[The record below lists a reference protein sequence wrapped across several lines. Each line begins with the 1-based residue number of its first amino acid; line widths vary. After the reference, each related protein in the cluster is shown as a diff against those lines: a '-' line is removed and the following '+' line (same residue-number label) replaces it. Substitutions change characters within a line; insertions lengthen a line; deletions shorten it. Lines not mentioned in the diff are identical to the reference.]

1 MNPKD
6 KWKDSQIQLT
16 HRLLGIYLLFL
27 VWAITLAGRLAYLQI
42 YKTDEYFLKAE
53 QQQVGFLE
61 LRPKRGDILDRNL
74 DALAMSIKVDTVFAH
89 PREIL
94 KPLITAQK
102 LAPILEQDEH
112 KLYKKL
118 SSGKVF
124 IYLARKIT
132 PRQSEQIKTLNLQG
146 IGFQKE
152 TSRIYPGR
160 ELAAHVL
167 GFVNI
172 DNEGLSGL
180 EYLYNDLIKGKKK
193 KSKVHIRVD
202 AKRQSYYS
210 DNQPQQLDG
219 NTIVLNIDRKI
230 QHIVQKAL
238 EEAVE
243 STQAKNGSA
252 IVLDPYTG
260 DILAMAGHP
269 SFNPNRYSK
278 YPPRIHRNPV
288 ILDAYEPGSTFKLVT
303 FSAVLDQKLGDPSE
317 TIDCRVDTLRLA
329 GKTYREAKNS
339 FGLLTFNEVL
349 AKSSNV
355 GTIKLGLRLGNEK
368 LYEYIKRFGF
378 GQKTGVDLPGE
389 QVGSLRPVSQWSKIS
404 IGALSIGQEL
414 NATPIQTA
422 RALSVIANGGN
433 LIVPR
438 VVRHILTP
446 EGEEVFKPKPVLEK
460 ILDSETASQVKQA
473 MIITMEQ
480 GTGKNGRPNGYSS
493 AGKTGTAQ
501 KFIDGRY
508 SETRYLASFAGFAP
522 ADRPALAA
530 VVLINEPKGAYFG
543 GKVAAPVFRQIME
556 RSLIH
561 LQVPRDQ
568 PMGNNT
574 KNLKLQST
582 QLADLQ
588 NTPIIEPE
596 LPLKKLEE
604 TVLTLIQKEPP
615 SLSSQTT
622 FTVETNTFAIPD
634 FSGMSL
640 REVAQRCSKLGLRL
654 KVKGIGLATG
664 QRPAAG
670 TKVSHNMV
678 CEVFFSNRGTDV
690 SKRVTLRHDG
700 KLAGKQPK
708 KNKP

>member
-1 MNPKD
+1 MNSKD

-16 HRLLGIYLLFL
+16 HRLLGVYLLFL
-27 VWAITLAGRLAYLQI
+27 VWTITLAGRLAYLQI

-53 QQQVGFLE
+53 QQQVAFRE
-61 LRPKRGDILDRNL
+61 LSPKRGDILDRNL

-167 GFVNI
+167 GFVDI
-172 DNEGLSGL
+172 DNEGMEGL

-193 KSKVHIRVD
+193 KRVHIRVD
-202 AKRQSYYS
+202 AKRQSYHS

-238 EEAVE
+238 EEAVK

-260 DILAMAGHP
+260 DILAMAGYP
-269 SFNPNRYSK
+269 SFNPNRYGNYS
-278 YPPRIHRNPV
+278 PDIRRNPV
-288 ILDAYEPGSTFKLVT
+288 ILDAYEPGSTFKLFT

-349 AKSSNV
+349 SKSSNV

-414 NATPIQTA
+414 SATPIQTA
-422 RALSVIANGGN
+422 RALCAIANGGN

-460 ILDSETASQVKQA
+460 ILNSETTFQVKQA
-473 MIITMEQ
+473 MIMAMEQ

-543 GKVAAPVFRQIME
+543 GKVAAPVFSGNYGTFPDSSSDSQ
-556 RSLIH
+556 RS
-561 LQVPRDQ
+561 
-568 PMGNNT
+568 
-574 KNLKLQST
+574 
-582 QLADLQ
+582 
-588 NTPIIEPE
+588 
-596 LPLKKLEE
+596 
-604 TVLTLIQKEPP
+604 
-615 SLSSQTT
+615 
-622 FTVETNTFAIPD
+622 TN
-634 FSGMSL
+634 G
-640 REVAQRCSKLGLRL
+640 E
-654 KVKGIGLATG
+654 
-664 QRPAAG
+664 
-670 TKVSHNMV
+670 
-678 CEVFFSNRGTDV
+678 
-690 SKRVTLRHDG
+690 
-700 KLAGKQPK
+700 
-708 KNKP
+708 

>member
-1 MNPKD
+1 MNSKD
-6 KWKDSQIQLT
+6 KWKNSQIQLT

-61 LRPKRGDILDRNL
+61 LSPKRGDILDRNL
-74 DALAMSIKVDTVFAH
+74 DALAMSIKVDSVFAH
-89 PREIL
+89 PREVL
-94 KPLITAQK
+94 QPLVTAQK

-118 SSGKVF
+118 ASGKAF
-124 IYLARKIT
+124 TYLARKIP

-167 GFVNI
+167 GFVGI
-172 DNEGLSGL
+172 DNEGMEGL
-180 EYLYNDLIKGKKK
+180 EYRYNDLIKGKK
-193 KSKVHIRVD
+193 SRVQLRFD
-202 AKRQSYYS
+202 AKRQSYHS

-238 EEAVE
+238 EAAVKF
-243 STQAKNGSA
+243 TQAEDGSA

-260 DILAMAGHP
+260 DILAMAGYP
-269 SFNPNRYSK
+269 SFNPNRYGNYS
-278 YPPRIHRNPV
+278 PDIRRNPV

-389 QVGSLRPVSQWSKIS
+389 QVGSLKPVSQWSKIS

-422 RALSVIANGGN
+422 RALSAIANGGN

-473 MIITMEQ
+473 MIIAMEQ

-530 VVLINEPKGAYFG
+530 VVIINEPKGAYYG

-574 KNLKLQST
+574 TNRKSQST
-582 QLADLQ
+582 KLVDLQ
-588 NTPIIEPE
+588 NTPITGPE
-596 LPLKKLEE
+596 LPLKKLKE

-615 SLSSQTT
+615 SPSSQKT

-640 REVAQRCSKLGLRL
+640 RKVAQRCSKLGLRL
-654 KVKGIGLATG
+654 KVSGIGLATG

-700 KLAGKQPK
+700 KLAGKQLR
-708 KNKP
+708 KNKPQN